1 MAPTSLIFYF
11 AYVMT
16 IHLGYSATKTFASDL
31 EANSVADVF
40 IEIEY
45 CHKNLDVDLF
55 ATKYLA
61 IWKSEKDT

>member
-1 MAPTSLIFYF
+1 
-11 AYVMT
+11 MT

-61 IWKSEKDT
+61 IWKYEKDT